1 MRLMPDA
8 ETKFM
13 AKIAELLPGTAGYGV
28 FEARGE
34 TDTLLRAHICSE
46 LERLKE
52 KIAYLK
58 ASALD
63 EGEEDMLE
71 ELDKI
76 EVRMTRTIDA
86 LRAADYTDTPFFRQK
101 EVSVEDL
108 DRICSYDRELIDD
121 LELLTIDVMA
131 MKYETIGNLTLRE
144 AEGTLASIEL
154 KVTNRR
160 YIFETGGA

>member
-1 MRLMPDA
+1 MADSEAR
-8 ETKFM
+8 FM
-13 AKIAELLPGTAGYGV
+13 EKLAELLPETAGYGAL
-28 FEARGE
+28 EERAS
-34 TDTLLRAHICSE
+34 TDAHLRAHICSE
-46 LERLKE
+46 LERLME
-52 KIAYLK
+52 KISALK

-76 EVRMTRTIDA
+76 GVRMTRTIDT
-86 LRAADYTDTPFFRQK
+86 LRSADYSGAPFFRQAA
-101 EVSVEDL
+101 VPAEDL

-131 MKYETIGNLTLRE
+131 LKYETIGNLTLRE

-154 KVTNRR
+154 KVTNRP
-160 YIFETGGA
+160 FVFQTGGE